1 MKIVKELKNKKK
13 LIVVIIA
20 GLLIVSLGLSLA
32 YFDFNIIG
40 SETDTTII
48 GEGGTMRIDYD
59 GGAIIESNI
68 MFPDDAPFATKN
80 FTVTGFNDTDLAMNY
95 NISLIVTTNT
105 FSHGGIKYKLTSTNT
120 GSNGIVVPSIST
132 MKDLATGTKDILLGN
147 GSFTAA
153 TGGDKIHT
161 YSLELYYPITG
172 GDQSYDQGKLFN
184 AYVLVEKGIGAS
196 NEYLTDAI
204 FDDYGGASSITEAP
218 AGTFANINGSTDNLM
233 YKMEDD
239 YGMSYYLRGSK
250 DYVNNNIIFAEHQ
263 WKIVRINGDGSVR
276 LIYNGTCPGNTCT
289 INTTGTT
296 TQIGTSAFN
305 TNYNDNKYLGYM
317 YGGAAGTASTSR
329 AQATTNETNSTIKTY
344 LDTWY
349 ANNILNTDYE
359 DYISDTLFC
368 NDRQL
373 QSEVGGAATGTG
385 FGTSETFYAA
395 LQRLYFAKSPN
406 LKCGLKNDRFTVSDT
421 VKGNGALTYPI
432 GLLTPDE
439 TAIAGLKNG
448 TSNYTNY
455 LHTNQYW
462 WTLGPSLWS
471 IGYANAWFVN
481 SSGYLSR
488 GYDVDN
494 GGGVRGVLNLKSE
507 TQITGTGTTSDPFKV
522 V

>member
-239 YGMSYYLRGSK
+239 YGMSYYLRGAK
-250 DYVNNNIIFAEHQ
+250 DYINNNIIFGGFQ
-263 WKIVRINGDGSVR
+263 WKITRINGDGSIR
-276 LIYNGTCPGNTCT
+276 LIYNGTCPNNSCT
-289 INTTGTT
+289 INSTGTS
-296 TQIGTSAFN
+296 TQIGTIMYN
-305 TNYNDNKYLGYM
+305 TNDNDNKYVGYM
-317 YGGAAGTASTSR
+317 FSPSSTTASTSR
-329 AQATTNETNSTIKTY
+329 AEAVTNVTNSNIKTQ
-344 LDTWY
+344 LDNWY
-349 ANNILNTDYE
+349 GANILNTDYE
-359 DYISDTLFC
+359 EYVSDTLFC
-368 NDRQL
+368 NDRRL
-373 QSEVGGAATGTG
+373 ISEVGGSSTGAG
-385 FGTSETFYAA
+385 YGTSTTYYAA
-395 LQRLYFAKSPN
+395 YQRLVTTKVPDIR
-406 LKCGLKNDRFTVSDT
+406 CDQNDRFTVNET
-421 VKGNGALTYPI
+421 TYGNDDLTYPI
-432 GLLTPDE
+432 GLLTADE
-439 TAIAGLKNG
+439 AAIAGLVYNLDN
-448 TSNYTNY
+448 TTNY
-455 LHTNQYW
+455 LYTNQTS
-462 WTLGPSLWS
+462 WTMSP
-471 IGYANAWFVN
+471 GY
-481 SSGYLSR
+481 SSSTAHVCGTTVTSRLSCSPIVTHSA
-488 GYDVDN
+488 YK
-494 GGGVRGVLNLKSE
+494 VRPVINLKPTISSV
-507 TQITGTGTTSDPFKV
+507 TGSGTSSNPYKV
-522 V
+522 Q